1 MTDYD
6 DPDSPRSGW
15 SRFPPQLRA
24 ALLISVPFIA
34 ADFFNYYS
42 AGTALILSLPV
53 LALLFL
59 GGGALA
65 DKFAADDGRS
75 ALVFDGA
82 TSALIL
88 WAISLL
94 VNGIIALIPGLLS
107 FGATF
112 LAGIP
117 YVCLCGPFQLIGGAL
132 VGALGAWLYKVVAGR
147 GQRDEWS

>member
-1 MTDYD
+1 MTDYN

-15 SRFPPQLRA
+15 NRFPPQLRA

-65 DKFAADDGRS
+65 AKFAADDGRS
-75 ALVFDGA
+75 DLVFVGA

-112 LAGIP
+112 LVGLP
-117 YVCLCGPFQLIGGAL
+117 YICICGPFQLIGGAL
-132 VGALGAWLYKVVAGR
+132 VGALGAWLYKVIAGR